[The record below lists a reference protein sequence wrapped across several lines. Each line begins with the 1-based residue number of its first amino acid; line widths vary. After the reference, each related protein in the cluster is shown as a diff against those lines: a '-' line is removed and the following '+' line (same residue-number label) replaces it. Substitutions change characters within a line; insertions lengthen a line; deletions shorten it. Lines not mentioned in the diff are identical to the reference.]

1 MFCAGPVI
9 SHGFIILAMLGGLT
23 QEGWVH
29 TEGLTGNDLGL
40 SSHVFIFLCAAELES
55 ADGAMG
61 AFRRGT
67 IYLMSMQWSLSRRLS
82 SEAVFGFPLTAFLEM
97 CTTWQAPP
105 YLLERQHESCQ
116 WMIMN
121 D

>member
-61 AFRRGT
+61 AFRRGNNLPHEYAVVFVEAT
-67 IYLMSMQWSLSRRLS
+67 FKRS
-82 SEAVFGFPLTAFLEM
+82 SFWIPVDSF
-97 CTTWQAPP
+97 
-105 YLLERQHESCQ
+105 S
-116 WMIMN
+116 
-121 D
+121 